1 MAVTFSDILT
11 RYAMQEINDEYW
23 NEELALSPARFFRA
37 KSDLLIDSIPLFSRP
52 PEAQEWLSFQ
62 APTYG
67 DYLYMAESDQMAP
80 FIIETGMKGYELC
93 SAVIAT
99 ADATGEVAET
109 AVASDYDPETGNV
122 TIKGNVLEGQQV
134 DMDFYTD
141 GVFDYDLDYEQCHIL
156 ALCIAYTWMR
166 RFGNDLL
173 NIQPKIRDKT
183 FDIASESAHMT
194 AVTAR
199 KKEDRTQLNDALLR
213 YEQNLMRRQTI
224 PQNHKLKP
232 PKRNQTP
239 PVKPGYV
246 PLYVK
251 ADD

>member
-1 MAVTFSDILT
+1 M
-11 RYAMQEINDEYW
+11 
-23 NEELALSPARFFRA
+23 
-37 KSDLLIDSIPLFSRP
+37 
-52 PEAQEWLSFQ
+52 
-62 APTYG
+62 
-67 DYLYMAESDQMAP
+67 
-80 FIIETGMKGYELC
+80 
-93 SAVIAT
+93 
-99 ADATGEVAET
+99 
-109 AVASDYDPETGNV
+109 
-122 TIKGNVLEGQQV
+122 TIKGNVAEGQQV

-141 GVFDYDLDYEQCHIL
+141 GVFDYELDYEQCHIL

-224 PQNHKLKP
+224 PQSHKMK
-232 PKRNQTP
+232 P
-239 PVKPGYV
+239 PVKRSEQSNG
-246 PLYVK
+246 
-251 ADD
+251 